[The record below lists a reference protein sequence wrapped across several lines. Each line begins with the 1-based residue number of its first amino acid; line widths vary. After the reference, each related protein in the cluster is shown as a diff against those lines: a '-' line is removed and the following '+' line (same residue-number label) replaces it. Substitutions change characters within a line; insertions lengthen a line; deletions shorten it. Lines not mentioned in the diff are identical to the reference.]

1 MRKGARKYETWS
13 REESIKRC
21 KNDLDNWNQKQMRT
35 LTYNVKKILWKMQ
48 TKCVNRLKVS
58 AEK

>member
-1 MRKGARKYETWS
+1 MRKEARKYETWS

-35 LTYNVKKILWKMQ
+35 LTYNVKKYCG
-48 TKCVNRLKVS
+48 KCRQNV
-58 AEK
+58 